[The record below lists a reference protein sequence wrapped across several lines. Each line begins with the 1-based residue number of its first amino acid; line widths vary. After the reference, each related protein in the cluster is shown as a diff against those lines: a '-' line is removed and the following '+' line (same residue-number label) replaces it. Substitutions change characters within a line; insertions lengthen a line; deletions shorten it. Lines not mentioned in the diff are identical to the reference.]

1 MDKLVNIIGPAPSE
15 LSQADLLTRVR
26 TERERVRRA
35 IELFKGRMLTRPK
48 GGKKGLTKKAIN
60 EILKDAGLTPEQL
73 NEFLVQ
79 EKKKRE
85 ERETNGT

>member
-1 MDKLVNIIGPAPSE
+1 MDKLVSIIGPAPSE
-15 LSQADLLTRVR
+15 LSQADLLIKVR

-48 GGKKGLTKKAIN
+48 GRKKGLTKKAIN

-85 ERETNGT
+85 ETKL